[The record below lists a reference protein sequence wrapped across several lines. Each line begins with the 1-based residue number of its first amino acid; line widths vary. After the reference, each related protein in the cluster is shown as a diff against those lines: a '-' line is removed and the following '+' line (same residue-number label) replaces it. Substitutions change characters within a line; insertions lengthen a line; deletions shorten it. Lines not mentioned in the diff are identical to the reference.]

1 MLESASRLTGS
12 VSEMA
17 LRILGGIVLAAFT
30 FFVGGTLWQ
39 LRKRKVFLRGA
50 SASQPFLGSLIS
62 RETLAKPP
70 SQIEPYLAKNEIGY
84 FINIGVV
91 VSADRRSQ
99 RLPWTIA
106 FGVLLLVLL
115 GSFYLGYTCLAIN
128 VALICLLGFQPISHS
143 AKLNAC
149 EHILTIAAILYRWR
163 AEDPNA
169 CDEWVGHVPAL
180 GEIYK
185 AVVAA
190 S

>member
-1 MLESASRLTGS
+1 MT
-12 VSEMA
+12 
-17 LRILGGIVLAAFT
+17 LRILVGIVLAALT
-30 FFVGGTLWQ
+30 FFAGGTLWQ

-50 SASQPFLGSLIS
+50 SASQPFLERLIS
-62 RETLAKPP
+62 QEKLATPP

-84 FINIGVV
+84 FINIASV

-99 RLPWTIA
+99 RLPGIVS
-106 FGVLLLVLL
+106 FGALLLVLL
-115 GSFYLGYTCLAIN
+115 GSFYLGYAYLGFN
-128 VALICLLGFQPISHS
+128 VALICLLGFQPISHA
-143 AKLNAC
+143 AKLNAL
-149 EHILTIAAILYRWR
+149 EHIFTIAAILYRWR
-163 AEDPNA
+163 AEDPHE